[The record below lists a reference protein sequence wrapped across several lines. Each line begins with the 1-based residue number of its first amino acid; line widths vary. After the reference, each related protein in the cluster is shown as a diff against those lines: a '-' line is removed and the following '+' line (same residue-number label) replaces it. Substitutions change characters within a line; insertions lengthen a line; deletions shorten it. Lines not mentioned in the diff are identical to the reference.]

1 MRVVAFLPNPFDWV
15 GDRIADGVKAAF
27 EFFLRRFAEA
37 LANAA
42 NKVMTEVMNYL
53 DRSSGVSLTEGWFAS
68 SRTKE
73 ILGAVAV
80 FASALI
86 LLFLLLAIVQGVVA
100 GDVGLML
107 RSAALEVPASILGM
121 VALTTV
127 TGVLLL
133 AVDGVS
139 SAVLAT
145 APDNLGR
152 FLSFGE
158 PEAILKLGL
167 FGFIMVPAFILGAIF
182 VWVELVVRS
191 SLIYLLVAFSPVI
204 LAARVWPMLRGAWH
218 HFVRIGLA
226 LIVAK
231 FAIALALGLGAS
243 ALAGGGPG
251 NLGAPGPNPNDV
263 GSQVGLTMQ
272 GLIVGSSLMV
282 LAAMSPFVVLKLLP
296 VFEAAI
302 IAQGISR
309 GPARAAQTGMQTAY
323 YAQGLKRLAAGNGR
337 GGAQAASA
345 GSGPS
350 GATGP
355 AASAGPAAGGGGGPT
370 GPAAGGGGAAAGG
383 GGAAAG
389 AGAVGAGVGAAMT
402 AGAAVARTSG
412 RVAGRAE
419 AASGEVGGSESNSTR
434 PVGLNGS
441 RRPNGRGDGD
451 RT

>member
-1 MRVVAFLPNPFDWV
+1 MSVATTLIAFLPNPFDWV
-15 GDRIADGVKAAF
+15 ADRIADGAKKVF
-27 EFFLRRFAEA
+27 EFFLKRFAEA

-42 NKVMTEVMNYL
+42 NKVVTEVMNYL
-53 DRSSGVSLTEGWFAS
+53 DRSSGVALTEGWFAS
-68 SRTKE
+68 PRTKE
-73 ILGAVAV
+73 ILGTVAV

-86 LLFLLLAIVQGVVA
+86 LLFLLIAIVQGVVA

-133 AVDGVS
+133 AVDGAS

-145 APDNLGR
+145 APDNLAR
-152 FLSFGE
+152 FLSFGD
-158 PEAILKLGL
+158 AAGILKLGL
-167 FGFIMVPAFILGAIF
+167 LGFIMVPAFILGAIL
-182 VWVELVVRS
+182 VWIELVVRS

-231 FAIALALGLGAS
+231 FAIALSLGLGAS

-251 NLGAPGPNPNDV
+251 NLGASGPNPNDT

-272 GLIVGSSLMV
+272 GLVVGSSLMV

-302 IAQGISR
+302 VAQGISR
-309 GPARAAQTGMQTAY
+309 GPARAGQTAMQTTY
-323 YAQGLKRLAAGNGR
+323 YAQGLKRLAGGSGSGAPQPAAAGAPGGGATGGRTPGR
-337 GGAQAASA
+337 GAA
-345 GSGPS
+345 GSGAAGS
-350 GATGP
+350 GGTGP
-355 AASAGPAAGGGGGPT
+355 AASGAT
-370 GPAAGGGGAAAGG
+370 GAGAAAT
-383 GGAAAG
+383 
-389 AGAVGAGVGAAMT
+389 GVGAAV
-402 AGAAVARTSG
+402 AVGAAAARTPG

-419 AASGEVGGSESNSTR
+419 AATAEVGGSSTA
-434 PVGLNGS
+434 PVGLNGQ
-441 RRPNGRGDGD
+441 RRPSGESK
-451 RT
+451 